1 MNEQQPVSKNVN
13 IIKKVVLGL
22 LIAVGVLIVLLII
35 VTVAS
40 RFSQNKLAQTT
51 YYTGDMGYGVV
62 SDEIGLA
69 PSVPTFRE
77 KYSAATTET
86 NLAAMP
92 PIADTIE
99 QKVIKTANLSI
110 TVDDVDKAA
119 AQITNEAVLVDGF
132 IQNSSITENER
143 GQRFANLILRV
154 PVSSFETVV
163 GKIKSLAKL
172 VEREDIGG
180 REVTE
185 EYVDLQADL
194 THNLAVEQQ
203 YLELLKR
210 AQKVEEIIAVRD
222 KLDQVQA
229 EIERI
234 KGRLRYMDNQTEMAT
249 IAVSISSEAKVTLPA
264 EKWQPWVVV
273 KESAKKLIVTMQNF
287 VSFII
292 VLIFSLI
299 ALIPYIILF
308 LVIYLL
314 VKWLY
319 KKYKKPKQNM

>member
-1 MNEQQPVSKNVN
+1 
-13 IIKKVVLGL
+13 
-22 LIAVGVLIVLLII
+22 

-62 SDEIGLA
+62 SENIGLA
-69 PSVPTFRE
+69 PSMPSLRDNAGAI
-77 KYSAATTET
+77 KAET
-86 NLAAMP
+86 NVAAMP
-92 PIADTIE
+92 PTAGTIE

-119 AQITNEAVLVDGF
+119 AQITNEAVLINGF

-154 PVSSFETVV
+154 PVTSFETVV

-172 VEREDIGG
+172 VEREDINGQ
-180 REVTE
+180 EVTQ
-185 EYVDLQADL
+185 EYVDLQSAL
-194 THNLAVEQQ
+194 THNQAVEAQ

-210 AQKVEEIIAVRD
+210 AQKVEEIIAVRE

-229 EIERI
+229 EIENL

-299 ALIPYIILF
+299 ALIPYLILF
-308 LVIYLL
+308 LVIYIL

-319 KKYKKPKQNM
+319 KKYKKPKQNI